1 MSEDKY
7 NRLPQAGDLERK
19 DGVDFIYLSPRPTH
33 TGLPPFSTRQLH
45 REANETYLDFALG
58 RGNFE
63 FMSRVGIGVVMFF
76 TTFLFLVTGYLS
88 WLRRKF
94 EPFLSSWWE
103 FFTGPVVWTIV
114 LSLAALYSIIF
125 YLSVRQI
132 TVHPPIRFNRER
144 REVAFVT
151 SRGSAPRYVAWE
163 KTIAC
168 VTSGKLITQYAVIP
182 EFKIMIGLFDDNTGD
197 ILWSSISSGNLGSA
211 ISEWE
216 AIRAY
221 MEEGP
226 SVLPPQ
232 QTDELEEGSVAFFH
246 LCRRTYRKEHSYLRY
261 LWGFVTIQFFSGWT
275 LPCYISGWV
284 NKRPKAGFP
293 KEVLDWSRPLPSDQ
307 HAKPSEELLHES
319 AEVFKAFS
327 NGQSLLDYFKIEHS
341 NSGHCEEKKS

>member
-1 MSEDKY
+1 MSKDKY
-7 NRLPQAGDLERK
+7 NRLPHAGDFERK
-19 DGVDFIYLSPRPTH
+19 GGVDFIYLSPLPIP

-45 REANETYLDFALG
+45 QDANDTYLDFAIG

-76 TTFLFLVTGYLS
+76 ITFLFLTTGYLS
-88 WLRRKF
+88 WLRRHF

-114 LSLAALYSIIF
+114 LSLAALYSIVF

-132 TVHPPIRFNRER
+132 IVHPPIRFNRER
-144 REVAFVT
+144 REVAFVPN
-151 SRGSAPRYVAWE
+151 RGSAPRYVSWE

-168 VTSGKLITQYAVIP
+168 VTSGQLITQYAVMP
-182 EFKIMIGLFDDNTGD
+182 EFKLMIGLLDDKTGD
-197 ILWSSISSGNLGSA
+197 ILWSSVSSGNLSSA

-221 MEEGP
+221 MEEGQ
-226 SVLPPQ
+226 SVLPPL

-261 LWGFVTIQFFSGWT
+261 LWGFITIQLFSGWT

-293 KEVLDWSRPLPSDQ
+293 KEVLDWSKPLPAAE
-307 HAKPSEELLHES
+307 HGKPSQELIEESLEIRKCF
-319 AEVFKAFS
+319 AK
-327 NGQSLLDYFKIEHS
+327 GQNLLDYFKVKFPKP
-341 NSGHCEEKKS
+341 EES